1 MPEVD
6 TVQNQLNDTPTR
18 PVALITGAA
27 TRIGATIAKRFA
39 AIGIDVI
46 IHYRHSSKDA
56 EALSDAINRQDGR
69 SQIIQADLTNQTE
82 RSSLIENA
90 AKLFGPITIL
100 INNASVYIPDSVE
113 TLDEKLWDTHFAL
126 HTKAPLFLSRDFA
139 AQLPASMSGNIVN
152 IIDAR
157 LSRLSPDFTSYTLS
171 KATLWTATQTMAQS
185 LAPRIRVNAIGP
197 GPTLPEDGQTDADF
211 SSKTASLPLAQ
222 GANPDE
228 IVDGIFYFL
237 NAKSVTGQMLA
248 VDGGSHL
255 AWPERGNVTPRVE

>member
-1 MPEVD
+1 MLEVD
-6 TVQNQLNDTPTR
+6 TVQKKSSDMPTR

-27 TRIGATIAKRFA
+27 TRIGATIATRFA
-39 AIGIDVI
+39 AIGIDVV
-46 IHYRHSSKDA
+46 IHYRRSSEDA
-56 EALSDAINRQDGR
+56 EALSNAINNDGGR
-69 SQIIQADLTNQTE
+69 SKILQADLTNQAE
-82 RSSLIENA
+82 RNQLIENA

-139 AQLPASMSGNIVN
+139 AQLPSAAAGNIIN

-171 KATLWTATQTMAQS
+171 KAALWTATQTMAQS

-197 GPTLPEDGQTDADF
+197 GPTLPEEGQAKVDF
-211 SSKTASLPLAQ
+211 AKRTASLPLAH

-228 IVDGIFYFL
+228 IVDGVFYFL

-248 VDGGSHL
+248 IDGGSHL
-255 AWPERGNVTPRVE
+255 AWPERGNVTPRAE